1 MKYYF
6 ATYIILTSILDAFC
20 QAGQLDLTF
29 NGTGKVIIPI
39 ENQNIEANSVITQ
52 TDGKILISG
61 IATSTKTKRDYFVI
75 RCKNN
80 GELDESFNQNGK
92 LIIDFYGKDDFC
104 YDLAQ
109 QPDGKILMT
118 GVVSMPNFE
127 RKVGLV
133 RLNTNGTLDSTF
145 GTNGISISS
154 FMNKGEDSRAILVQK
169 DGKIIIS
176 GSISFS
182 TPSFYTECALF
193 KYNFDG
199 TIDQSFG
206 ISGIATAKVP
216 NGYYPSFAIQQ
227 SDSKIISGGYL
238 LGNNTDVYMFR
249 FNSDGTL
256 DNSFGIN
263 GKVQT
268 DFNSEDEYAYKIALQ
283 SDNKILIVAGIRN
296 ATGSDF
302 GILRYSADG
311 LLDNTFGF
319 NGKVVTDFS
328 LLNNVSNSIAIQ
340 EDHKIVIAGFVGDSP
355 NHNFAL
361 ARYNASGSLDL
372 SFGNNG
378 KVVTDFGGDDAG
390 FGMTLQKDNKILVA
404 GNSINSSK
412 VGEIAISRYLS
423 GLEIVNTIGANLEFK
438 DVHYYPNPS
447 NDNAILEYSLTKDQI
462 LNISLFDLGG
472 IKIQSFVDKNLRQV
486 GMNKEVLLFNKNIE
500 PGNYIL
506 VIESEELRLGIEVYL
521 KPY

>member
-1 MKYYF
+1 MKYLF
-6 ATYIILTSILDAFC
+6 SSFIIIFSIYRVFS
-20 QAGQLDLTF
+20 QHGQLDLTF
-29 NGTGKVIIPI
+29 NRSGKAIFPI
-39 ENQNIEANSVITQ
+39 DNQSLEANSIITQ

-118 GVVSMPNFE
+118 GIVSLPNFE
-127 RKVGLV
+127 RKAGIV

-154 FMNKGEDSRAILVQK
+154 FIHKGEDSRAILVQK

-182 TPSFYTECALF
+182 TPSFTTECALF
-193 KYNFDG
+193 RYNSDG

-206 ISGIATAKVP
+206 TSGIATAKVP

-227 SDSKIISGGYL
+227 FDNKIISGGYL
-238 LGNNTDVYMFR
+238 LGNNTDVYMLR

-302 GILRYSADG
+302 GILRYNTDG
-311 LLDNTFGF
+311 SLDNTFGF

-328 LLNNVSNSIAIQ
+328 LFNNVSNSIAIQ
-340 EDHKIVIAGFVGDSP
+340 EDQKIVIAGFVGDSP

-390 FGMTLQKDNKILVA
+390 FDITLQKDNKILVA

-412 VGEIAISRYLS
+412 VGEIATSRYMS
-423 GLEIVNTIGANLEFK
+423 GLEIVNTIETKVQLN
-438 DVHYYPNPS
+438 DVHFYPNPS
-447 NDNAILEYSLTKDQI
+447 KNRAILEYCLTKDQI

-472 IKIQSFVDKNLRQV
+472 IKIQSFVDSNVRQL
-486 GMNKEVLLFNKNIE
+486 GMNKEVILFDKNIK

-506 VIESEELRLGIEVYL
+506 VIDSQELRFGIEVNL
-521 KPY
+521 NPN